1 MFVDIL
7 NKYYMEE
14 ILNMA
19 KKSLG
24 LLNKQGNQLK
34 LKKTKK
40 ETKNTF
46 KNELDEL
53 NYILKIT
60 GDEIDNQNK
69 QLKNYSFDK

>member
-1 MFVDIL
+1 
-7 NKYYMEE
+7 MEE

-34 LKKTKK
+34 LKNTTK

>member
-1 MFVDIL
+1 MEDIL
-7 NKYYMEE
+7 T
-14 ILNMA
+14 MA

-24 LLNKQGNQLK
+24 LLNKQGSQLK

-40 ETKNTF
+40 DMNDTF
-46 KNELDEL
+46 TNNIDEL